1 MRGRCRRQST
11 RTPTAGQHPL
21 QQRCRHAAEY
31 PGSAPVRQ
39 VDQRFRRE
47 HHTADARRP
56 CPFYLHHRV
65 TTQGTNL
72 APTVTPEGTELTDRA
87 TRHFRVEGFDAG
99 GWMPLSSLSTTQAEA
114 ELRLNRLRA
123 RFPSIPMRIVAEAT
137 VHTVIR
143 NSSGQTPP
151 TEGDQ
156 VT

>member
-1 MRGRCRRQST
+1 M
-11 RTPTAGQHPL
+11 
-21 QQRCRHAAEY
+21 
-31 PGSAPVRQ
+31 
-39 VDQRFRRE
+39 
-47 HHTADARRP
+47 
-56 CPFYLHHRV
+56 
-65 TTQGTNL
+65 TTQGETNL